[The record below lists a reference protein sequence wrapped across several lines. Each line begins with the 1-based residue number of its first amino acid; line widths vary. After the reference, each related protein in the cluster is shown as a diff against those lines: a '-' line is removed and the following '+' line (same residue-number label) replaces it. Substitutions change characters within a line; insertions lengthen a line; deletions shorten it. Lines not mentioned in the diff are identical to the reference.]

1 VTVVVSPVVVVNGSV
16 TVVCVFDELV
26 TGALVDEVGI
36 ELADVIASVVVTV
49 VDDAAVVGAADSV
62 EVVCGIVIVVEGVE
76 VDVVPTDVT
85 CDVVALVEIYADD
98 VGETTVELSSAE
110 VDGTA
115 AVEKAV
121 DCVVGSDDEP
131 VVVCSPDVAVNF

>member
-1 VTVVVSPVVVVNGSV
+1 MTDVVSPMVVVNGSV
-16 TVVCVFDELV
+16 TVVCAFDELV

-115 AVEKAV
+115 DVEKAV

-131 VVVCSPDVAVNF
+131 VVVCSPVVVVNF